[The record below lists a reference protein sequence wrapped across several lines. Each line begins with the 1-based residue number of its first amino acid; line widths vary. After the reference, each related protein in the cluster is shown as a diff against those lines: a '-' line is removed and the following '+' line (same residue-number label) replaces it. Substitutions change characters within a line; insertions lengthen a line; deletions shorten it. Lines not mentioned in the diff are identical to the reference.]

1 LGNLTSLDENV
12 AGRGAVQQRGAL
24 SWWLVAVVVAVAPH
38 SSPRSVLPSSTLPD
52 YKIALALCIGDRS
65 PREALNCQ
73 PAFEMVLYS
82 WIRHSSTLLRPPEAL
97 WRPSSPR
104 GLYMPFG
111 PLYHQSVLY
120 IAFFISLSL
129 SITVSGVDLPVA
141 FLQLPELAL
150 SDTRMDCFAPDRG
163 RVQAH
168 EHIPLFLITD
178 RAPTLRDLTTST
190 KRLQPF

>member
-1 LGNLTSLDENV
+1 
-12 AGRGAVQQRGAL
+12 
-24 SWWLVAVVVAVAPH
+24 
-38 SSPRSVLPSSTLPD
+38 
-52 YKIALALCIGDRS
+52 
-65 PREALNCQ
+65 
-73 PAFEMVLYS
+73 
-82 WIRHSSTLLRPPEAL
+82 
-97 WRPSSPR
+97 
-104 GLYMPFG
+104 MPFG